1 MKTLEELR
9 KMDVS
14 KLKEELVRLK
24 RDKFKVTF
32 EVKND
37 QSANIHAVK
46 KLKTQIARV
55 KTVMQELN
63 NQPTQS

>member
-1 MKTLEELR
+1 MKTIEELR

-14 KLKEELVRLK
+14 KLHEELINLK

-32 EVKND
+32 EVKNG
-37 QSANIHAVK
+37 QAANIHDVR
-46 KLKTQIARV
+46 KLKAQIARV
-55 KTVMQELN
+55 KTIMRELQ